1 MKLLLHILRK
11 DARRLWLPLGVT
23 LVLLGVLA
31 HDDGWR
37 SDSMPG
43 LAEGWLNLLL
53 PLAWALL
60 AALAVHEESLVGDR
74 EFWTTRPYR
83 RTALA
88 GAKVVSLLLAIHVPS
103 FLADCA
109 ILLVRGF
116 NPLEWMP
123 QLLGKQLLLA
133 CWLTIPAAALA
144 TVVGSIA
151 HFMLAALAI
160 AAGAAFLGGT
170 LDRFSAPWRCA
181 CEHGSAI
188 AVAAARNQ
196 VNRIIAACIIPRLR
210 WAGALALVNRDDCAC
225 QACRGTDGGA

>member
-74 EFWTTRPYR
+74 EFWTTRPHMAPAL
-83 RTALA
+83 RT
-88 GAKVVSLLLAIHVPS
+88 GANVPPEP
-103 FLADCA
+103 
-109 ILLVRGF
+109 
-116 NPLEWMP
+116 PLERV
-123 QLLGKQLLLA
+123 
-133 CWLTIPAAALA
+133 T
-144 TVVGSIA
+144 
-151 HFMLAALAI
+151 
-160 AAGAAFLGGT
+160 AFEIGFT
-170 LDRFSAPWRCA
+170 RN
-181 CEHGSAI
+181 
-188 AVAAARNQ
+188 VAMTM
-196 VNRIIAACIIPRLR
+196 IS
-210 WAGALALVNRDDCAC
+210 G
-225 QACRGTDGGA
+225 